1 MNKKYNLI
9 FPWIFYLLGI
19 FINNLGFWITTSLL
33 VLLFIVVLFLLLFF
47 KNKKYIIISLFMII
61 WFSLWIC
68 VSQYNKWNIE
78 ANKLIVNEITNKNK
92 IESEITKISKID
104 EKYTVYLWKLIKIDD
119 KIINKN
125 IYFEIYLNWNYKLEN
140 KSLIEFNS
148 KIFLYESF
156 NWFDYNKYMLSKDT
170 YFKTY
175 PYTYEKIWINK
186 ENIIIKWIENLRNNM
201 LKIIN
206 TIYTK
211 DEAVF
216 LWWILLWARESM
228 PKELST
234 NFNNSW
240 LTHLIAV
247 SWFNITI
254 IIIFFGY
261 IIKPFPNYL
270 KVVLMS
276 LIIVLFTILV
286 WYWAAVIR
294 ASIMWIIWYIVIS
307 SWRQWNILS
316 IIVLTLVLMVSFSPL
331 SINYDISLHL
341 SFLAVLWII
350 YSQKYIESIFS
361 FLPNI
366 FEIKTAFCLTISAM
380 IFTLPIMLFNFG
392 QVSIISPLSNLLV
405 IWTIPIAMLFWFL
418 SIILY
423 YITPILWIIIGYI
436 AWILLKWD
444 ILIVN
449 YFWSSI
455 YSTIKYDFWEYRWY
469 YELIYFFILTFIILW
484 FKKTKTD

>member
-1 MNKKYNLI
+1 
-9 FPWIFYLLGI
+9 
-19 FINNLGFWITTSLL
+19 
-33 VLLFIVVLFLLLFF
+33 
-47 KNKKYIIISLFMII
+47 MII

-68 VSQYNKWNIE
+68 ISQYNNWNIE
-78 ANKLIVNEITNKNK
+78 ANKLIVNEITNKKK

-156 NWFDYNKYMLSKDT
+156 NWFDYNKYMLSKDI

-175 PYTYEKIWINK
+175 PYNYEKIWVNK
-186 ENIIIKWIENLRNNM
+186 KNIIIKMVENLRNNM
-201 LKIIN
+201 LEIIN
-206 TIYTK
+206 MIYTK
-211 DEAVF
+211 DEAIF
-216 LWWILLWARESM
+216 LWWILLWARENM

-254 IIIFFGY
+254 IIIFFWY
-261 IIKPFPNYL
+261 IIRLFPNYL
-270 KVVLMS
+270 KVILMS
-276 LIIVLFTILV
+276 LIIFLFTILV

-294 ASIMWIIWYIVIS
+294 ASIMWIIWYIVIA

-316 IIVLTLVLMVSFSPL
+316 IIILTLVLMVSFSPL

-350 YSQKYIESIFS
+350 YSQKYIESIFN

-380 IFTLPIMLFNFG
+380 IFTLPIMLFNFW

-423 YITPILWIIIGYI
+423 YINPILWIIIGYI

-469 YELIYFFILTFIILW
+469 YELLYFFMLTFIILW
-484 FKKTKTD
+484 FKKIKTD

>member
-9 FPWIFYLLGI
+9 FPWIFYLLWI
-19 FINNLGFWITTSLL
+19 FINNLEFWLITSLL

-47 KNKKYIIISLFMII
+47 KNKKYIIMCLFMII

-68 VSQYNKWNIE
+68 VSQYNNWNIKT
-78 ANKLIVNEITNKNK
+78 NKLIVNEITNKNK
-92 IESEITKISKID
+92 IETEILKISKID
-104 EKYTVYLWKLIKIDD
+104 EKYIVYLWKLIKIDD

-156 NWFDYNKYMLSKDT
+156 KWFDYNKYMLSKDI

-175 PYTYEKIWINK
+175 PYNYEKIWVNK
-186 ENIIIKWIENLRNNM
+186 KNIIIKWIENLRNNM
-201 LKIIN
+201 LEIIN

-211 DEAVF
+211 DEAIF

-254 IIIFFGY
+254 IIIFFWY

-276 LIIVLFTILV
+276 LIIVLFTILI

-316 IIVLTLVLMVSFSPL
+316 IIILTLILMVSFSPL

-350 YSQKYIESIFS
+350 YSQKYIENIFS

-392 QVSIISPLSNLLV
+392 QISIISPLSNLLV

-423 YITPILWIIIGYI
+423 SITPILWIVIGYI

-455 YSTIKYDFWEYRWY
+455 YSTIKYNFWEYKLY
-469 YELIYFFILTFIILW
+469 YELLYFFILSFIILW
-484 FKKTKTD
+484 FKKIKTD

>member
-1 MNKKYNLI
+1 
-9 FPWIFYLLGI
+9 
-19 FINNLGFWITTSLL
+19 
-33 VLLFIVVLFLLLFF
+33 
-47 KNKKYIIISLFMII
+47 MII
-61 WFSLWIC
+61 GFSLGIC
-68 VSQYNKWNIE
+68 VSQYNKGNIE

-104 EKYTVYLWKLIKIDD
+104 EKYTVYLGKLIKIDD

-125 IYFEIYLNWNYKLEN
+125 IYFEIYLNGNYKLEN

-156 NWFDYNKYMLSKDT
+156 NGFDYNKYMLSKDT

-175 PYTYEKIWINK
+175 PYTYEKIGINK
-186 ENIIIKWIENLRNNM
+186 ENIIIKGIENLRNNM

-216 LWWILLWARESM
+216 LGGILLGARESM

-234 NFNNSW
+234 NFNNSG

-247 SWFNITI
+247 SGFNITI

-286 WYWAAVIR
+286 GYGAAVIR
-294 ASIMWIIWYIVIS
+294 ASIMGIIGYIVIS
-307 SWRQWNILS
+307 SGRQGNILS

-341 SFLAVLWII
+341 SFLAVLGII

-405 IWTIPIAMLFWFL
+405 IWTIPIAMLFGFL

-423 YITPILWIIIGYI
+423 YITPILGIIIGYI

-449 YFWSSI
+449 YFGSSI
-455 YSTIKYDFWEYRWY
+455 YSTIKYDFGEYRGY

>member
-1 MNKKYNLI
+1 MDKKYNLI
-9 FPWIFYLLGI
+9 FPWISYLLWI
-19 FINNLGFWITTSLL
+19 FINNLSFWITTSLL

-47 KNKKYIIISLFMII
+47 KNKKYAIISSFIII

-68 VSQYNKWNIE
+68 VSEYNNLNIE
-78 ANKLIVNEITNKNK
+78 KNKQIINKITDKNK
-92 IESEITKISKID
+92 IETEITKISKID
-104 EKYTVYLWKLIKIDD
+104 EKYTVYLWKIIKIDD
-119 KIINKN
+119 KKVNKD
-125 IYFEIYLNWNYKLEN
+125 IYLEIYLNWNYKLEN

-175 PYTYEKIWINK
+175 PYTYEKILANK
-186 ENIIIKWIENLRNNM
+186 ENFIIKWIENLRDNM
-201 LKIIN
+201 LEIIN

-211 DEAVF
+211 NEAIF

-254 IIIFFGY
+254 IIIFFWY

-316 IIVLTLVLMVSFSPL
+316 IIILTLVLMVSFSPL
-331 SINYDISLHL
+331 SLNYDISLHL

-350 YSQKYIESIFS
+350 YSQKYIESIFR

-423 YITPILWIIIGYI
+423 YLSPILWIIIGYF

-444 ILIVN
+444 LLIVN

-455 YSTIKYDFWEYRWY
+455 YSTIKYDFWEYKWY
-469 YELIYFFILTFIILW
+469 YELLYFFILSFIILW